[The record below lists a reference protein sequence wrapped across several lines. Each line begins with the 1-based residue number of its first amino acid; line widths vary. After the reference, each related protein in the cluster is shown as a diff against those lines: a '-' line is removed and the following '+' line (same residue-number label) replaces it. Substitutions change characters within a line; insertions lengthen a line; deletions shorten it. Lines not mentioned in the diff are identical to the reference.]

1 MSHPGWLCSASE
13 DLAYGL
19 KCLLLRAQVWR
30 VGGGM
35 VLLEPEEEG
44 QTAGDADQAG
54 RNDRRPEVSGSRLC
68 AAMADVEDED
78 DRREDQVES
87 EERGD
92 TIGEE
97 LLEKEAKIQAVEEK
111 PGYELRVGDR
121 CTEDGE

>member
-1 MSHPGWLCSASE
+1 
-13 DLAYGL
+13 
-19 KCLLLRAQVWR
+19 
-30 VGGGM
+30 M